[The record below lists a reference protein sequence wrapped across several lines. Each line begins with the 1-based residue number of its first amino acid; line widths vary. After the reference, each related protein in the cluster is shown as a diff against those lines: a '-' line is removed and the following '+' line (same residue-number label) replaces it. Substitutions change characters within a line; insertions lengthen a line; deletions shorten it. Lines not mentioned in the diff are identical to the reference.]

1 MKIYCLS
8 LLFCMLLTVPAKSAD
23 IPSDLYSAMPQGTE
37 ELVGED
43 YSAAGFSGAIGTMLE
58 TLGEKGKEI
67 LRSRL
72 RGAASVLLV
81 AVFCAAVGTVGEG
94 TKFLPAAGGLAV
106 TMLSAG
112 SLEDLIGLG
121 AGTISQLNRFSKVLL
136 PTLAASAAVS
146 GSPLSASMQQVTA
159 VFLVGLVTSLISGLL
174 LPLTYLYIG
183 VLSAGSCLQEP
194 RLAAIAKW
202 LKGIVT
208 WSLTTTLLLFTTY
221 LSVAHVLTG
230 ATDAAA
236 VKMTKTA
243 ISASVPVVGSVIS
256 DAAETVLAGAALV
269 KNTIGIYG
277 VLVILAAVA
286 LPFLHLGIQYLLYKA
301 AAFLSAAMGVPWLS
315 KLIDGLGGAFGLVL
329 GMTGGCAVLLL
340 VSVLCFLRVV
350 TV

>member
-1 MKIYCLS
+1 MKIYCLF

-159 VFLVGLVTSLISGLL
+159 VFWWGLS
-174 LPLTYLYIG
+174 PA
-183 VLSAGSCLQEP
+183 LSAVC
-194 RLAAIAKW
+194 
-202 LKGIVT
+202 
-208 WSLTTTLLLFTTY
+208 
-221 LSVAHVLTG
+221 
-230 ATDAAA
+230 
-236 VKMTKTA
+236 
-243 ISASVPVVGSVIS
+243 
-256 DAAETVLAGAALV
+256 
-269 KNTIGIYG
+269 
-277 VLVILAAVA
+277 
-286 LPFLHLGIQYLLYKA
+286 
-301 AAFLSAAMGVPWLS
+301 
-315 KLIDGLGGAFGLVL
+315 
-329 GMTGGCAVLLL
+329 
-340 VSVLCFLRVV
+340 CFL
-350 TV
+350 